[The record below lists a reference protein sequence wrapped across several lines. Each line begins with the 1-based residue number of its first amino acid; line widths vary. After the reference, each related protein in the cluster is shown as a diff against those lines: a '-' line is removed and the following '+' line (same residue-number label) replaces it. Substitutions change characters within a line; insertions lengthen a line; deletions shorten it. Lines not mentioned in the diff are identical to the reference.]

1 MPSRC
6 PLRALRLEN
15 PSDLDARVE
24 TEEHYL
30 QQTADMERFA
40 REAWTVVYY
49 DLFITAAENYRALA
63 RKAAL
68 LRLKAPAPAEQ

>member
-1 MPSRC
+1 M
-6 PLRALRLEN
+6 
-15 PSDLDARVE
+15 E

-49 DLFITAAENYRALA
+49 DMFTTAAENYRALA
-63 RKAAL
+63 REAAML
-68 LRLKAPAPAEQ
+68 KPKAPAAAEQ